1 MAPVDWSHAVT
12 QAALPP
18 GAGLF
23 EEGLTL
29 ELDVEPGISVQGDP
43 ARLQELVSIFLDN
56 ARKYSRP
63 GGTVTVTLRT
73 CGRTRCRLT
82 VANEGEPLTE
92 AQRTEIFKRFYRGDP
107 SRRRDGSYGLGLSI
121 AQAIVTAHRGRL
133 WVESENGVNRFLVE
147 LNRV

>member
-1 MAPVDWSHAVT
+1 M
-12 QAALPP
+12 
-18 GAGLF
+18 
-23 EEGLTL
+23 
-29 ELDVEPGISVQGDP
+29 
-43 ARLQELVSIFLDN
+43 
-56 ARKYSRP
+56 
-63 GGTVTVTLRT
+63 
-73 CGRTRCRLT
+73 T

-133 WVESENGVNRFLVE
+133 WAESENGVNRFLVE